1 MTRLSHGSCQLKN
14 NNGPAMN
21 NQQEIINTM
30 VLSRI
35 NFFHLSEMVELYRK
49 MGSATAVMEHRHD
62 IRSVLPDASDRLA
75 ETLAGNIDAQLR
87 RAEDEMEFIS
97 KHHIQALTFN
107 DPDYPSRLRECCD
120 APIILYYLGN
130 APLNQPKVI
139 DIVGTRHCT
148 AYGVDLVRR
157 FLADLH
163 RLCPHTLVVSGLAY
177 GIDINAHR
185 NALQQGMETVAVLA
199 HGLDDLY
206 PPRHRQTAEQM
217 VHQGGLITEFMS
229 HTNADKINFVRRNRI
244 VAGMSD
250 ATILVESAAK
260 GGGLI
265 TCKIANS
272 YNKDVFAFPGA
283 VGANYSEGC
292 NMLIRSSQATLIT
305 SASDFVK
312 SMNWEDDAKL
322 EKARKKGIERT
333 IFPVLTNEEQLVVD
347 VLKDTNDLQ
356 TNMLLVRTPL
366 SISQL
371 TSVVFQLEMK
381 GVVKMLAGG
390 VCHLLA

>member
-1 MTRLSHGSCQLKN
+1 M
-14 NNGPAMN
+14 
-21 NQQEIINTM
+21 
-30 VLSRI
+30 
-35 NFFHLSEMVELYRK
+35 
-49 MGSATAVMEHRHD
+49 
-62 IRSVLPDASDRLA
+62 
-75 ETLAGNIDAQLR
+75 
-87 RAEDEMEFIS
+87 
-97 KHHIQALTFN
+97 
-107 DPDYPSRLRECCD
+107 
-120 APIILYYLGN
+120 
-130 APLNQPKVI
+130 
-139 DIVGTRHCT
+139 
-148 AYGVDLVRR
+148 
-157 FLADLH
+157 
-163 RLCPHTLVVSGLAY
+163 
-177 GIDINAHR
+177 
-185 NALQQGMETVAVLA
+185 
-199 HGLDDLY
+199 
-206 PPRHRQTAEQM
+206 
-217 VHQGGLITEFMS
+217 
-229 HTNADKINFVRRNRI
+229 RRNRI

-312 SMNWEDDAKL
+312 SMNWEYDAKL